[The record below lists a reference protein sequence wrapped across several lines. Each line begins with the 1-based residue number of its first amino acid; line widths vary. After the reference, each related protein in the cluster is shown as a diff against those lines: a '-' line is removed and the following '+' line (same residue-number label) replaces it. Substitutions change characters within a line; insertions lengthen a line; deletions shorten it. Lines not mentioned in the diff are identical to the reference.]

1 MVLFP
6 FGFTLNLRRRALKI
20 PQIPRGGLLAALW
33 TAWVI

>member
-20 PQIPRGGLLAALW
+20 PQIPQGLLAALW